1 MALGGHQTHAH
12 CLHAVPQLTGFMT
25 KRRGDRTRDLLTD
38 WSLGPNPLSS
48 SSLDNLDPHVLV
60 KRKGRR
66 DPTQMEGLIVQN
78 VRLLTE
84 PAKGSCRV
92 STSRPATTAASL
104 TRCRSK
110 TAIAKSNPFQN
121 TLWVILNPLKHKYG
135 VMVGLYLEQRT

>member
-12 CLHAVPQLTGFMT
+12 CLHAVPQLIGFMT

-48 SSLDNLDPHVLV
+48 SSLDNLDPHMLV

-78 VRLLTE
+78 LQ
-84 PAKGSCRV
+84 A
-92 STSRPATTAASL
+92 TAAYRAGQGQLQSEHL
-104 TRCRSK
+104 PSCDYSCLPHQVPKQNCYRK
-110 TAIAKSNPFQN
+110 EKSFPEY
-121 TLWVILNPLKHKYG
+121 P
-135 VMVGLYLEQRT
+135 VGDP